1 MIRFCK
7 NNIIKLCLASVFLLA
22 LSLTSHGQQNRN
34 LTRANAIVDS
44 VYKYYAVPNSP
55 LLREQY
61 PYNENYVADYLGGGE
76 NSTRSNPYSYL
87 WPYSG
92 ALSAQ
97 VAIFESSN
105 DHEIKKEIDNTVLK
119 GLDAYY
125 DKRTPPGY
133 ASYVNSAPQSD
144 RFYDDNI
151 WLGIDYTDLYLLTKE
166 KKYLNKAIEIWKFVE
181 SGMDEKLDG
190 GIYWCEQRKESK
202 NTCSNA
208 PAIVMLAKL
217 YEATKDKT
225 YLDLAEEL
233 YRWTKENLQDTT
245 DYLYFDNIALNGNVE
260 KTKYPYNSGQMIQAG
275 ALLFKI
281 TQQDSY
287 LVDAQNV
294 AKASYDYFFYDYK
307 QASSG
312 KTIKLLKTSNN
323 WFIAV
328 MMRGFVE
335 LYELDHNRS
344 YVDGFQSNLDFA
356 WDNMR
361 EQNGLFGSDWSGQKK
376 KDSKSLLDQF
386 ALAEMYGK
394 ISKI

>member
-1 MIRFCK
+1 MKIVLTAFY
-7 NNIIKLCLASVFLLA
+7 FLL
-22 LSLTSHGQQNRN
+22 LSFASTAQNRN
-34 LTRANAIVDS
+34 LTRANAIMDS
-44 VYKYYAVPNSP
+44 VYKYYAVEGSP

-61 PYNENYVADYLGGGE
+61 PYNEKYIADYLGGGE
-76 NSTRSNPYSYL
+76 NASKSNPYSYL

-92 ALSAQ
+92 SLSAQ
-97 VAIFESSN
+97 VAIFESSK
-105 DHEIKKEIDNTVLK
+105 DPKIKGQIDKRVLV

-125 DKRTPPGY
+125 DKRKPAGY
-133 ASYVNSAPQSD
+133 ASYVNSAPESD

-151 WLGIDYTDLYLLTKE
+151 WLGIDYTDLYLMTKD
-166 KKYLNKAIEIWKFVE
+166 KKYLTKAVEIWKFVE
-181 SGMDEKLDG
+181 SGMDDKLGG

-217 YEATKDKT
+217 YEATKDKA
-225 YLDLAEEL
+225 YLNLAEQL
-233 YRWTKENLQDTT
+233 YAWTKKNLLDTS
-245 DYLYFDNIALNGNVE
+245 DHLYFDNISLSGNIE

-281 TQQDSY
+281 TQQDNY

-294 AKASYDYFFYDYK
+294 AKASYEYFFYDYK

-361 EQNGLFGSDWSGQKK
+361 EKNGLFNSDWSGQMK

-394 ISKI
+394 I

>member
-1 MIRFCK
+1 MKIF
-7 NNIIKLCLASVFLLA
+7 LTGVYLLA
-22 LSLTSHGQQNRN
+22 LSFASHGQNKN
-34 LTRANAIVDS
+34 LVRANELMDS

-76 NSTRSNPYSYL
+76 NSTKSNPYSYL

-92 ALSAQ
+92 SLSAQ
-97 VAIFESSN
+97 VAIFESSG
-105 DHEIKKEIDNTVLK
+105 DRKVKKEIDNTVLK
-119 GLDAYY
+119 GLGAYY
-125 DKRTPPGY
+125 DKRAPAGY

-166 KKYLNKAIEIWKFVE
+166 KKYLQKATEIWRFVE
-181 SGMDEKLDG
+181 SGMDDKLGG

-217 YEATKDKT
+217 YEATNDKA
-225 YLDLAEEL
+225 YLDQAEQL
-233 YRWTKENLQDTT
+233 YAWTKKNLLDPS
-245 DYLYFDNIALNGNVE
+245 DYLYFDNIALNGKVE

-275 ALLFKI
+275 ALLFKL
-281 TQQDSY
+281 TKQDQY
-287 LVDAQNV
+287 LLDAQNV

-307 QASSG
+307 PASDG

-335 LYELDHNRS
+335 LYKLDHNKL

-356 WDNMR
+356 WENMR
-361 EQNGLFGSDWSGQKK
+361 EENGLFNSDWSGQKK

-394 ISKI
+394 IGKL